1 MKKLL
6 GIVGAIILTLTAGIS
21 LVACG
26 GEIEKIDS
34 SRTQLYVGTYDG
46 AYGTAWL
53 YRAKE
58 KFEEKYKDVHFEEGK
73 TGVQVLIEPN
83 GSYIGTSLRDTIQ
96 NNKND
101 VFFIE
106 DVNYYDFVG
115 LGKIANITDV
125 VTTPLTEFGENKT
138 IESKLDPTVKNF
150 LKRKSDNQ
158 YFALP
163 FYQAYGGIIY
173 DMDLFAD
180 NYFYL
185 SDKSTDE
192 KPAFVSKSYQTKSY
206 GLDGE
211 PGTFDDGL
219 PVTYDEFFALC
230 DRIASAG
237 MTPLIWSGA
246 YPNYLTYLLQS
257 LWADYEGRDSIMR
270 NFTFEGET
278 TILKMENG
286 RVIQNA
292 DGSYQTETLK
302 VTPETGNDLARQP
315 GRYYAL
321 KFLEKIM
328 TAEGWRS
335 QSCTNTFADQNTT
348 HLEYLRSAYSSS
360 SSPIAMMIE
369 ATWWEGEA
377 EKGGQFDAVAA
388 NNPGKDRMGR
398 NLGFMPLPKATRD
411 KVVEKSTYIAL
422 NKTAAMINAKSTG
435 VSLDLAKKFLMYCYT
450 DAALNDFSA
459 ITSSSFFVNYE
470 VTEETKKEMSPYGRQ
485 LLQIRETSD
494 IIYPASQSEMFMN
507 NQVALDPNSLW
518 WANIDGMTY
527 KIPASYMKEH
537 TGNLA
542 DVYFKGIIDYYNLN
556 WAGYIGNLH

>member
-211 PGTFDDGL
+211 PRTFDDGL

-348 HLEYLRSAYSSS
+348 HLEYLRSAYSSQQ
-360 SSPIAMMIE
+360 P
-369 ATWWEGEA
+369 
-377 EKGGQFDAVAA
+377 
-388 NNPGKDRMGR
+388 DRNDDRSDVVGR
-398 NLGFMPLPKATRD
+398 RG
-411 KVVEKSTYIAL
+411 
-422 NKTAAMINAKSTG
+422 
-435 VSLDLAKKFLMYCYT
+435 
-450 DAALNDFSA
+450 
-459 ITSSSFFVNYE
+459 
-470 VTEETKKEMSPYGRQ
+470 
-485 LLQIRETSD
+485 
-494 IIYPASQSEMFMN
+494 
-507 NQVALDPNSLW
+507 
-518 WANIDGMTY
+518 
-527 KIPASYMKEH
+527 
-537 TGNLA
+537 
-542 DVYFKGIIDYYNLN
+542 
-556 WAGYIGNLH
+556 